1 MKKTHFFLFTAV
13 LAVFLVTSCR
23 QGPKIEEPEITAGE
37 LSEEIH
43 FLASDSLKGRY
54 PGTPGCRTAA
64 EYIRDHFRASGLTLL
79 GDNGLE
85 YFKVTVNVKQGKN
98 NSLKVGD
105 TPLEAGKDFVPMSF
119 TANATA
125 SGEVVFAGYGFDIDE
140 DSLKWNDYAGTDV
153 RGKWVLVL
161 RGDPEPEDLRSPF
174 ARYSRDRD
182 KAMTAQDKGAA
193 GILFVSGREFD
204 PKDQLDKLK
213 KNIRPVSIP
222 ALQITRRTADI
233 LLKPTG
239 KTIETLEQQLNHS
252 RQPAS
257 FAVPVTVSGHAEVE
271 EEKVQTANIV
281 AMLEGNDPAL
291 KDEYIVI
298 GAHCDHLGMGGP
310 NTSSRRPDTI
320 AVHYGADDNASGTAS
335 VMEIA
340 EKTASLRGQ
349 LKRSVVF
356 ICFSAEEMGLLGSKY
371 FVQDTLIDLSKVI
384 AMINIDMVGRLK
396 KDRTLEI
403 GGTGTSDISDSLL
416 KATPGADTFRLA
428 FSPEGYGPSDHASF
442 YGKEIPVFFF
452 STGSHLDYH
461 TPFDT
466 PDKLDYE
473 GLKEIDEYIFNLAME
488 LDTMARRPAFRMAG
502 PKEGTGVS
510 RRGFKVTLGIMPD
523 FAGKDTTGLRVDI
536 VIPGR
541 PAARSGM
548 KNGDV
553 ITAINGQP
561 VKNIYDYMY
570 RLAKLH
576 AGETAV
582 VEVKRKGEKVVLLV
596 QL

>member
-1 MKKTHFFLFTAV
+1 M
-13 LAVFLVTSCR
+13 
-23 QGPKIEEPEITAGE
+23 
-37 LSEEIH
+37 
-43 FLASDSLKGRY
+43 
-54 PGTPGCRTAA
+54 
-64 EYIRDHFRASGLTLL
+64 
-79 GDNGLE
+79 
-85 YFKVTVNVKQGKN
+85 
-98 NSLKVGD
+98 
-105 TPLEAGKDFVPMSF
+105 
-119 TANATA
+119 
-125 SGEVVFAGYGFDIDE
+125 
-140 DSLKWNDYAGTDV
+140 
-153 RGKWVLVL
+153 
-161 RGDPEPEDLRSPF
+161 
-174 ARYSRDRD
+174 
-182 KAMTAQDKGAA
+182 
-193 GILFVSGREFD
+193 
-204 PKDQLDKLK
+204 
-213 KNIRPVSIP
+213 
-222 ALQITRRTADI
+222 
-233 LLKPTG
+233 
-239 KTIETLEQQLNHS
+239 
-252 RQPAS
+252 
-257 FAVPVTVSGHAEVE
+257 AVPVTVTGHAEVE
-271 EEKVQTANIV
+271 EEKVQTSNIV

-340 EKTASLRGQ
+340 ENMASLRGQ

-371 FVQDTLIDLSKVI
+371 FVQDTLLDLSKVV

-488 LDTMARRPAFRMAG
+488 LDTMSRRPAFRMAG

-523 FAGKDTTGLRVDI
+523 FAGKDTPVCVSILSSRDD
-536 VIPGR
+536 PP
-541 PAARSGM
+541 PAA
-548 KNGDV
+548 
-553 ITAINGQP
+553 A
-561 VKNIYDYMY
+561 
-570 RLAKLH
+570 
-576 AGETAV
+576 
-582 VEVKRKGEKVVLLV
+582 
-596 QL
+596 